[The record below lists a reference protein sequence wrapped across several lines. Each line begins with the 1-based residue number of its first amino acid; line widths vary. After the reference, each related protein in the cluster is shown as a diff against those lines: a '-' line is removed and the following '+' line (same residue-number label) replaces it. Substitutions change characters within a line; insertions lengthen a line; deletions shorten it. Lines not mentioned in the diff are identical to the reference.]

1 MRKNIFMYLFLF
13 TALWVVFQY
22 VNSTKVFEAQESKI
36 AKLESQLT
44 VADSLSTLKENEGTR
59 YFQLNGNEHA
69 YTYFDRFGIE
79 VNALESKIESALIS
93 KNTAS
98 GNALIPYENATG
110 VFQINKVEV
119 LNHKWVITD
128 FSDGK
133 RWGELILLYDVSKD
147 GEITFE
153 TLQSVIYP

>member
-1 MRKNIFMYLFLF
+1 MRRNIFMYLFLF

-44 VADSLSTLKENEGTR
+44 VADSLNALKENEGAR

-79 VNALESKIESALIS
+79 VDDLESKIESAIIS

-98 GNALIPYENATG
+98 GNELIPYENAIG

-133 RWGELILLYDVSKD
+133 RWGELVLLYDVSKD